1 MIFISLP
8 LILCSC
14 AQTIS
19 RPLPDNAS
27 GAMQLNAGYALLYKL
42 MKEEAKV
49 SEILKIKHSDAEL
62 ARLLE
67 DISKLSKEVVQKLD
81 SYKAE
86 DPSLKM
92 DNEYLPAIETSARN
106 SIKNATTV
114 SLLLPGEKRFN
125 ELMSI
130 SQFSAMRYSHYLA
143 ISISTADNNIMR
155 SKWLRQLATKLSKL
169 QDRAFD
175 LLALT
180 NDVVPDS
187 TTSVTKD

>member
-1 MIFISLP
+1 
-8 LILCSC
+8 
-14 AQTIS
+14 
-19 RPLPDNAS
+19 
-27 GAMQLNAGYALLYKL
+27 MQLNAGYALLYKV

-62 ARLLE
+62 AKLLE

-86 DPSLKM
+86 DPSLQM

-114 SLLLPGEKRFN
+114 SLLLPGKERFN

-130 SQFSAMRYSHYLA
+130 SQFSAMRYSRYLA
-143 ISISTADNNIMR
+143 LTLHTADSNAAR
-155 SKWLRQLATKLSKL
+155 SAWLDNLSTKLSKL
-169 QDRAFD
+169 QTRAFN
-175 LLALT
+175 LLKVEETDEPSETVLPVNT
-180 NDVVPDS
+180 DDDS
-187 TTSVTKD
+187 